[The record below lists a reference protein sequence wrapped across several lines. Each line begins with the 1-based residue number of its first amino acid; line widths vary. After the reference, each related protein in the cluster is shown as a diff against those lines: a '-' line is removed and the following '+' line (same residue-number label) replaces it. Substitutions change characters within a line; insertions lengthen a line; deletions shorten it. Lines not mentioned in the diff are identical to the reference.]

1 MVRVLD
7 VDIIVGIAVVPVDI
21 ISVAVGRNAGINTQT
36 VPVGLDTEDV
46 LGDIDK
52 GPCCSAGQPAVFCF
66 TSNARLPLPMTVSA
80 MEIQGLLW
88 QKIPAFS
95 LYPGG

>member
-1 MVRVLD
+1 MLFGFGERNDTAVNWGSVNKKGNNALFHMVRVLD

-46 LGDIDK
+46 LRDIDK
-52 GPCCSAGQPAVFCF
+52 GPCCSAG
-66 TSNARLPLPMTVSA
+66 
-80 MEIQGLLW
+80 
-88 QKIPAFS
+88 
-95 LYPGG
+95 

>member
-1 MVRVLD
+1 MLFGFGERNDTAVNGCSVNKKGNNALFHMVRVLD

-21 ISVAVGRNAGINTQT
+21 ISAAIGRNAGINTQT

-52 GPCCSAGQPAVFCF
+52 GPCCSAG
-66 TSNARLPLPMTVSA
+66 
-80 MEIQGLLW
+80 
-88 QKIPAFS
+88 
-95 LYPGG
+95 